1 VTVGVAGD
9 TLVLGV
15 ETSCDETG
23 VAIVADGTQIRS
35 NVVAS
40 SEEFHRRFGGIV
52 PEIASRKQVEVIGA
66 VARQALVEAG
76 VDFPDLAAV
85 AVTYAPGLVGS
96 LVVGV
101 CFAKAIAFARRLP
114 LVAVH
119 HIEAHI
125 YAHFLAAEAQPRA
138 AVPHSR
144 GPASRAPEPRA
155 QGTSPGATVP
165 HDVAPAPFPFLALVV
180 SGGHSDLVAVR
191 AHGDYQVL
199 GRTRDDAA
207 GEAFDKGAR
216 LLGLGYPGGPAID
229 EAARGGNPNA
239 VSFPRAA
246 ISGASGQET
255 QAGAPVLHARWDFS
269 FSGVKTA
276 LARYMRETAAA
287 QRLDRLSVEDLAA
300 SYQEAVVEPLVE
312 KSLAAA
318 LSLGFQ
324 RLLVAGGVAN
334 NSRLR
339 ALMAQR
345 SAEAGIEAR
354 FPRPQLCTDNGAM
367 VASAGYFRYQRGEVA
382 ALDLD
387 AYASA
392 KLDRRRR

>member
-1 VTVGVAGD
+1 MTRHQAIIM
-9 TLVLGV
+9 GV

-23 VAIVADGTQIRS
+23 VALVEGGTCIRS

-40 SEEFHRRFGGIV
+40 SEDFHRRFGGVV
-52 PEIASRKQVEVIGA
+52 PEIASRKQVEVISA
-66 VARQALVEAG
+66 VARQALDEAG
-76 VDFPDLAAV
+76 AAFADIDAV

-101 CFAKAIAFARRLP
+101 CFAKAVAFARALP

-125 YAHFLAAEAQPRA
+125 YAHFLVEP
-138 AVPHSR
+138 
-144 GPASRAPEPRA
+144 PE
-155 QGTSPGATVP
+155 
-165 HDVAPAPFPFLALVV
+165 FPFLALVV
-180 SGGHSDLVAVR
+180 SGGHSDLIAVR
-191 AHGDYQVL
+191 GHGEYEIL

-229 EAARGGNPNA
+229 AAARQGDPRA
-239 VSFPRAA
+239 ISFPRAVV
-246 ISGASGQET
+246 SEE
-255 QAGAPVLHARWDFS
+255 AGYPPHLRGRGSRWDFS

-276 LARYMRETAAA
+276 LARYVRETPEP
-287 QRLDRLSVEDLAA
+287 QRHRIEDLAA

-312 KSLAAA
+312 KSVAVTQA
-318 LSLGFQ
+318 LGFP
-324 RLLVAGGVAN
+324 RLLVAGGVAG

-339 ALMAQR
+339 ELMTERAR
-345 SAEAGIEAR
+345 EAGVEVR
-354 FPRPQLCTDNGAM
+354 FPPLELCGDNAAM
-367 VASAGYFRYQRGEVA
+367 VASAGYFRFARGKVTD
-382 ALDLD
+382 LSLD

-392 KLDRRRR
+392 NLGVEP

>member
-1 VTVGVAGD
+1 VNTAPRSSPFCVI
-9 TLVLGV
+9 GV
-15 ETSCDETG
+15 ETSCDETAVAVVEDG
-23 VAIVADGTQIRS
+23 VRVRS

-40 SEEFHRRFGGIV
+40 SQEFHRRFGGVV
-52 PEIASRKQVEVIGA
+52 PEIASRKQVELIGA
-66 VARQALVEAG
+66 VAQQALDESG
-76 VDFPDLAAV
+76 VDWASLGAA

-101 CFAKAIAFARRLP
+101 CFAKALAWARSLP

-125 YAHFLAAEAQPRA
+125 YAHFLSAAPPGA
-138 AVPHSR
+138 AVPHDR
-144 GPASRAPEPRA
+144 AAPE
-155 QGTSPGATVP
+155 
-165 HDVAPAPFPFLALVV
+165 FPFLALVV
-180 SGGHSDLVAVR
+180 SGGHSDLVAVQG
-191 AHGDYQVL
+191 HGEFQVL

-229 EAARGGNPNA
+229 AAARQGDRRA
-239 VSFPRAA
+239 LAFPRAVV
-246 ISGASGQET
+246 GDE
-255 QAGAPVLHARWDFS
+255 AGPGRSRWDFS

-276 LARYMRETAAA
+276 LARYLRETQCGTGAPACPVNASQPRPALSLPNGAAVPHCTV
-287 QRLDRLSVEDLAA
+287 QDLAA

-318 LSLGFQ
+318 QSLGFE

-339 ALMAQR
+339 ALMAER
-345 SAEAGIEAR
+345 AAEAGVETR
-354 FPRPQLCTDNGAM
+354 FPPPELCTDNGAM
-367 VASAGYFRYQRGEVA
+367 VASAGYFRYLRGDVA
-382 ALDLD
+382 GLDLD
-387 AYASA
+387 ARASA
-392 KLDRRRR
+392 DLNRTAV

>member
-1 VTVGVAGD
+1 
-9 TLVLGV
+9 LGI

-23 VAIVADGTQIRS
+23 AAIVADGTRILS

-66 VARQALVEAG
+66 VARQALDEAG
-76 VDFPDLAAV
+76 VGFGDLAAV

-101 CFAKAIAFARRLP
+101 CFAKAIAFARVLP

-119 HIEAHI
+119 HVVAHI
-125 YAHFLAAEAQPRA
+125 YAHFLI
-138 AVPHSR
+138 
-144 GPASRAPEPRA
+144 EP
-155 QGTSPGATVP
+155 P
-165 HDVAPAPFPFLALVV
+165 PFPFLALVV
-180 SGGHSDLVAVR
+180 SGGHSDLIAVR
-191 AHGDYQVL
+191 GHGEYQVL

-229 EAARGGNPNA
+229 EAARGGNPDA
-239 VSFPRAA
+239 VPFPRAA
-246 ISGASGQET
+246 TRAQHGA
-255 QAGAPVLHARWDFS
+255 AGRSHWDFS

-276 LARYMRETAAA
+276 LARYVRQTRAE
-287 QRLDRLSVEDLAA
+287 QRLPTRDLAA

-318 LSLGFQ
+318 LELGFE

-339 ALMAQR
+339 KSMAQR
-345 SAEAGIEAR
+345 AVETGVEVR
-354 FPRPQLCTDNGAM
+354 FPPPDLCTDNGAM
-367 VASAGYFRYQRGEVA
+367 VASAGYFRHQRGEVA
-382 ALDLD
+382 SLDLD
-387 AYASA
+387 ACASA
-392 KLDRRRR
+392 ELGRRQV

>member
-1 VTVGVAGD
+1 VRRWDSFFARYRVAADAGSRKVRGARWRITIAVD
-9 TLVLGV
+9 GASAVADESALVLGI

-23 VAIVADGTQIRS
+23 VAVIEGGSRILS

-40 SEEFHRRFGGIV
+40 SEQFHRRFGGVV
-52 PEIASRKQVEVIGA
+52 PEIASRKQVEVISA
-66 VARQALVEAG
+66 VARQALDEAG
-76 VDFPDLAAV
+76 VALPDLGAV
-85 AVTYAPGLVGS
+85 AVTFAPGLVGS

-101 CFAKAIAFARRLP
+101 CFAKAIAFAHSLP

-125 YAHFLAAEAQPRA
+125 YAHFLVTESQPGP
-138 AVPHSR
+138 AVPHN
-144 GPASRAPEPRA
+144 GDP
-155 QGTSPGATVP
+155 
-165 HDVAPAPFPFLALVV
+165 PFPFLALVV

-191 AHGDYQVL
+191 GHGEYEVL

-229 EAARGGNPNA
+229 AAAEAGNRRA
-239 VSFPRAA
+239 VAFPRAS
-246 ISGASGQET
+246 ISDEGAGGT
-255 QAGAPVLHARWDFS
+255 KWDFS

-276 LARYMRETAAA
+276 LARYMRDVAEP
-287 QRLDRLSVEDLAA
+287 DRAPVEDLAA

-312 KSLAAA
+312 RSLAAA
-318 LSLGFQ
+318 QALRFE
-324 RLLVAGGVAN
+324 RLLVGGGVAN

-339 ALMAQR
+339 ALMAER
-345 SAEAGIEAR
+345 AREAAIEVR
-354 FPRPQLCTDNGAM
+354 FPPSELCTDNAAM
-367 VASAGYFRYQRGEVA
+367 VAVAGYFRWRRGKVA
-382 ALDLD
+382 GLDLD

-392 KLDRRRR
+392 KLERP

>member
-1 VTVGVAGD
+1 MTDSAL
-9 TLVLGV
+9 LVMGV

-23 VAIVADGTQIRS
+23 VAVVEACPACPERSRSELAEGDGTRLRS

-40 SEEFHRRFGGIV
+40 SERFHRRFGGVV
-52 PEIASRKQVEVIGA
+52 PEIASRKQVEVISA
-66 VARQALVEAG
+66 VARQALDEAG
-76 VDFPDLAAV
+76 VAWPQLAAV

-101 CFAKAIAFARRLP
+101 CFAKAVAFAHRLP

-125 YAHFLAAEAQPRA
+125 YAHFLVAESQPGA
-138 AVPHSR
+138 AVPQGVS
-144 GPASRAPEPRA
+144 PPR
-155 QGTSPGATVP
+155 
-165 HDVAPAPFPFLALVV
+165 FPFLALVV

-191 AHGDYQVL
+191 GHGRYQVL

-229 EAARGGNPNA
+229 AAAARGDRG
-239 VSFPRAA
+239 VVGFPRAR
-246 ISGASGQET
+246 IEGD
-255 QAGAPVLHARWDFS
+255 WDFS

-276 LARYMRETAAA
+276 LARYLRDTPKAEQRSTA
-287 QRLDRLSVEDLAA
+287 DLAA

-312 KSLAAA
+312 KSVAAA
-318 LSLGFQ
+318 QSLGFE

-334 NSRLR
+334 NTRLR
-339 ALMAQR
+339 ELMAER
-345 SAEAGIEAR
+345 AAEGGIEVR
-354 FPRPQLCTDNGAM
+354 FPPPELCTDNAAM
-367 VASAGYFRYQRGEVA
+367 VASAGYFRYRRGDVSG
-382 ALDLD
+382 LHLD
-387 AYASA
+387 ARAA
-392 KLDRRRR
+392 AGLNAGADAG

>member
-1 VTVGVAGD
+1 MVSTMEGVSAQAGD
-9 TLVLGV
+9 KALVLGI

-23 VAIVADGTQIRS
+23 VAVVEGGCRILS

-40 SEEFHRRFGGIV
+40 SEQFHRQFGGVV
-52 PEIASRKQVEVIGA
+52 PEIASRKQVEVISA
-66 VARQALVEAG
+66 VAQQALAEAG
-76 VDFPDLAAV
+76 LALPHIGAV
-85 AVTYAPGLVGS
+85 AVTFAPGLVGS

-101 CFAKAIAFARRLP
+101 CFAKAIAYAHRLP

-125 YAHFLAAEAQPRA
+125 YAHFLTGSGSGQP
-138 AVPHSR
+138 
-144 GPASRAPEPRA
+144 G
-155 QGTSPGATVP
+155 
-165 HDVAPAPFPFLALVV
+165 FPFLALVV

-191 AHGDYQVL
+191 AHGEYQVL

-216 LLGLGYPGGPAID
+216 LLGLGYPGGPAMD
-229 EAARGGNPNA
+229 AAAETGNPRA
-239 VSFPRAA
+239 VAFPRAS
-246 ISGASGQET
+246 ISDEGAGGT
-255 QAGAPVLHARWDFS
+255 RWDFS

-276 LARYMRETAAA
+276 LARYVREVSEP
-287 QRLDRLSVEDLAA
+287 DRASVADLAA
-300 SYQEAVVEPLVE
+300 SYQEAVVEPLAE

-318 LSLGFQ
+318 QTLGFE

-339 ALMAQR
+339 ALIGERA
-345 SAEAGIEAR
+345 AEAGIEVR
-354 FPRPQLCTDNGAM
+354 FPPPQLCTDNAAM
-367 VASAGYFRYQRGEVA
+367 VGAAGYYRWQRGQVA
-382 ALDLD
+382 GLDLD

-392 KLDRRRR
+392 KLERL